1 MINLIFPLSIK
12 WGGAGERQNLKT
24 MKFLLLTLATLY
36 MLHSY
41 SQQPLRIGDSLP
53 PMQWSLLQNENIS
66 VANSEQYKNDLLILD
81 CWATW
86 CSSCYK
92 NILKLDSLKQFFPSG
107 TQILLVSSTINGD
120 NEATVH
126 RFIDKHFTQ
135 QGRRFPFQTIIND
148 TTIATL
154 FPFKVI
160 PHYIWLY
167 KNKVVAITGS
177 KFITI
182 QNMRAIIEENKNKPI
197 KE

>member
-1 MINLIFPLSIK
+1 
-12 WGGAGERQNLKT
+12 
-24 MKFLLLTLATLY
+24 MKFLFITLATLCA
-36 MLHSY
+36 LHSY

-53 PMQWSLLQNENIS
+53 AMQWSLLQNQTVS

-92 NILKLDSLKQFFPSG
+92 NILKLDSLKQYFPQG
-107 TQILLVSSTINGD
+107 TQILLVSSTVNGD
-120 NEATVH
+120 NETTVR
-126 RFIDKHFTQ
+126 RFIDKRFTQ
-135 QGRRFPFQTIIND
+135 QDKGFPFPTIIND
-148 TTIATL
+148 TTISKL
-154 FPFKVI
+154 FPFRVV

-167 KNKVVAITGS
+167 KNKLVAITGS

-182 QNMRAIIEENKNKPI
+182 QNMLAIIEENKFKPT